1 MKRLASVALAL
12 SLLSGT
18 AAVAAPYDHGN
29 QGYNYGYSSQDR
41 GDRDRRDGN
50 GAAVVAGVGFLAL
63 AAILASQHRH
73 HDGWYNHEHGRYRD
87 GDGYRRGDG
96 YNRGYDSSYGDRYSG
111 HGDNGRR

>member
-29 QGYNYGYSSQDR
+29 QGYNGGYSNQDR
-41 GDRDRRDGN
+41 GDRERRDGN
-50 GAAVVAGVGFLAL
+50 GAAVVAGVGILAL

-73 HDGWYNHEHGRYRD
+73 HDGWYNREDGRYRD
-87 GDGYRRGDG
+87 GDGY
-96 YNRGYDSSYGDRYSG
+96 NRGNDSSYGDRYSG
-111 HGDNGRR
+111 HGDNERR

>member
-29 QGYNYGYSSQDR
+29 QGYNNGYSNQDR
-41 GDRDRRDGN
+41 GGRDYRDN
-50 GAAVVAGVGFLAL
+50 NSGAVFAGVGILAL

-73 HDGWYNHEHGRYRD
+73 HDGRYNRDGGRYRD
-87 GDGYRRGDG
+87 GNGYNRGDG
-96 YNRGYDSSYGDRYSG
+96 YNRSYESGYSDRHDSND
-111 HGDNGRR
+111 GRR

>member
-29 QGYNYGYSSQDR
+29 QGYNSGYSNQDR
-41 GDRDRRDGN
+41 GDRDHRDNN
-50 GAAVVAGVGFLAL
+50 GAAVVAGVGILTL
-63 AAILASQHRH
+63 AAILSSQHRH
-73 HDGWYNHEHGRYRD
+73 HNGWYNRDGGRYRD
-87 GDGYRRGDG
+87 GDGY
-96 YNRGYDSSYGDRYSG
+96 NRGHDSRYGDRYSD